1 MRRGFFLPLIL
12 MTVMTNAQGPL
23 PTIWA
28 KDVNPDAPRPEYPR
42 PRMERKDWQSLNGH
56 WDFAFVDADGKE
68 SGATKIVV
76 PFPYEAALSG
86 VGSDKGVHDRVVYRR
101 EFDIPASWKG
111 KRLRLNFGA
120 VDWEAKVFVNG
131 KPVGEHRGGY
141 APFSFDVTDALKP
154 QGPNALEVKVYDP
167 IDPKGDGIQPKG
179 KQLGS
184 HSIWYTRTTGIW
196 LPVWIEPVGEVYLE
210 NLEAIGDMEGVLT
223 ITPTLHGEGDI
234 EAVLTRKGQ
243 PVASGANVEQI
254 RIPNPALWS
263 PEEPN
268 LYDLKVT
275 VKKNGKLVDEV
286 TSYVAFRTAGM
297 ADGRLTLNGKLYF
310 YRGVLDQGY
319 WPDGNYT
326 PPTDEAVKHDVE
338 VTKALGFNMARK
350 HVKVDDPRW
359 YYWCDKLGLA
369 VWQDMPSSHA
379 NLSEN
384 KRGQEI
390 YRHEWTEV
398 VEYLR
403 DQPSILHWIPFNED
417 WGHPEAFQDEMVAY
431 TRQLDPTRPITDAS
445 GWTQRDKTDIWDAH
459 DYSNDPAKHVRER
472 RDGRPQVVGEY
483 GGVALPVEGHTWSQ
497 GWGYQSA
504 KNPEDLLRFIRRQTA
519 PFFGETYGS
528 GYVYT
533 QLTDVEQELNG
544 LLTYDRLP
552 KAPLERFKAI
562 FEGKDKPVVVGRL
575 SGWRVSEKVATG
587 LLPAD
592 TSSNDENKA
601 LIGKALESFGDDAK
615 ALQGEGFVRNAEGD
629 EIDFQKL
636 FGGQTDGAV
645 VYAMRTIEVDTDTTA
660 DLLIASDDAVQ
671 VWLDGKPV
679 HKYVGIRGLDGGL
692 DTVPVTL
699 TKGSHT
705 LLVKVAQGKGG
716 WGVSVRLEK

>member
-1 MRRGFFLPLIL
+1 MRRGLLLPLVL
-12 MTVMTNAQGPL
+12 MTVFANSQGPL
-23 PTIWA
+23 TTKWA
-28 KDVNPDAPRPEYPR
+28 KDVNPAAPRPEYPR
-42 PRMERKDWQSLNGH
+42 PRLVRDHWQSLNGQ

-68 SGATKIVV
+68 SDATKITV

-86 VGSDKGVHDRVVYRR
+86 VGAGKGIHDRVVYRR
-101 EFDIPASWKG
+101 TFEVPTDWKG

-120 VDWEAKVFVNG
+120 VDWEAKVSVNG

-141 APFSFDVTDALKP
+141 APFSFDVTDALKE
-154 QGPNALEVKVYDP
+154 GPNTLEVRVYDP
-167 IDPKGDGIQPKG
+167 VDPDGEGIQPKG

-184 HSIWYTRTTGIW
+184 EGIWYTRTTGIW
-196 LPVWIEPVGEVYLE
+196 LPVFIEPVGDSYLE
-210 NLEAIGDMEGVLT
+210 NLEALGDMDGVLT
-223 ITPTLHGEGDI
+223 IIPTLYGGGET
-234 EAVLTRKGQ
+234 EVTLSRNGQ
-243 PVASGANVEQI
+243 PVASGTNVKSI

-263 PEEPN
+263 PEAPN

-275 VKKNGKLVDEV
+275 VKKDGKVTDEA

-297 ADGRLTLNGKLYF
+297 SDGKLTLNGKPYF

-319 WPDGNYT
+319 WPDGNLT
-326 PPTDEAVKHDVE
+326 PPTDDALKYDVE

-350 HVKVDDPRW
+350 HVKVEDARW

-390 YRHEWTEV
+390 YQHEWTEV
-398 VEYLR
+398 VETLR

-417 WGHPEAFQDEMVAY
+417 WGHPEAFQDEMVAL
-431 TRQLDPTRPITDAS
+431 TRKLDPTRPLTDAS
-445 GWTQRDKTDIWDAH
+445 GWTQRDMSDIWDAH
-459 DYSNDPAKHVRER
+459 DYSNDPAKHVRAP

-483 GGVALPVEGHTWSQ
+483 GGVALPIEGHTWSQ

-504 KNPEDLLRFIRRQTA
+504 KSAEDLLRFIRRQTA
-519 PFFGETYGS
+519 PFFDARYGS

-544 LLTYDRLP
+544 LLTYDRIP

-562 FEGKDKPVVVGRL
+562 FEGKDKPEIVGKL
-575 SGWRVSEKVATG
+575 SGWKVSEKVTTG

-601 LIGKALESFGDDAK
+601 LIGKTLEGFGDDAK
-615 ALQGEGFVRNAEGD
+615 ALRGEGFTYTAEGD
-629 EIDFQKL
+629 EIDFQEV

-645 VYAMRTIEVDTDTTA
+645 VYAMRTVEVDGDVTA

-679 HKYVGIRGLDGGL
+679 HKYVGIRGVDGGL
-692 DTVPVTL
+692 DTVPVKL

-705 LLVKVAQGKGG
+705 VLVKVAQGKGG